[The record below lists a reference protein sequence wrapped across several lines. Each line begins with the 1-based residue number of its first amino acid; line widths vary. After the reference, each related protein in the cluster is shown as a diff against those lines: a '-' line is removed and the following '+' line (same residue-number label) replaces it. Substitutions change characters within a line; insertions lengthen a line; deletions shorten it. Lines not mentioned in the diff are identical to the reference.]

1 MAAGGEPQRRPS
13 SDPDRAML
21 CSPDLAARRHVLGIR
36 SSDLAANG
44 ERSPLFKVNIHQCQN
59 REPQGR
65 KPVEDAQSITSSK
78 ALVHDRTA
86 RFLGFVTFSFLST
99 PFNFFNERATLIIL

>member
-1 MAAGGEPQRRPS
+1 
-13 SDPDRAML
+13 
-21 CSPDLAARRHVLGIR
+21 
-36 SSDLAANG
+36 
-44 ERSPLFKVNIHQCQN
+44 
-59 REPQGR
+59 
-65 KPVEDAQSITSSK
+65 VEDAQSITSSK